1 MKLPSFITAGRTG
14 KLVRGKHWWVTEVR
28 CCGLKVLSSCTDRKK
43 RFIRFF
49 GIPCGR
55 FKVGREGEA
64 SQLGQ
69 LVKSTVRA
77 EEMPQASGVLRIVQQ
92 AMTCF
97 FE

>member
-1 MKLPSFITAGRTG
+1 M
-14 KLVRGKHWWVTEVR
+14 TEVR

-55 FKVGREGEA
+55 FKVGREGE
-64 SQLGQ
+64 SFQLGK
-69 LVKSTVRA
+69 LVKATVRA

-97 FE
+97 